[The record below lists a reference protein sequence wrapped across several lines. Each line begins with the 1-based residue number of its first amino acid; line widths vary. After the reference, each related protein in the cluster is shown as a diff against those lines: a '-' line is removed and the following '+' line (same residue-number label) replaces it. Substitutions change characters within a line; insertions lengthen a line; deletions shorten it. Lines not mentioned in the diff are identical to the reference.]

1 MSTESHASWLPNE
14 GEAAAPAAPAA
25 RPLSTAEPQVVS
37 GGAWVDASGLRAAEG
52 AAGTAR
58 PQPTGRVLAK
68 EEISAGGFFTE
79 RVIEVAETRE
89 EAVVDKQV
97 VVSEEVVLR
106 KSAADHVETVD
117 ETVRRTDVEVEELRA
132 PEGAAERLE

>member
-1 MSTESHASWLPNE
+1 
-14 GEAAAPAAPAA
+14 
-25 RPLSTAEPQVVS
+25 
-37 GGAWVDASGLRAAEG
+37 
-52 AAGTAR
+52 
-58 PQPTGRVLAK
+58 VLAK